1 MIAGVV
7 SQLTDTGR
15 VITYSDIQNMA
26 EELILEGYDCQ
37 QLLVKLQEHLT
48 MGKMALKVPDVKKAR
63 LAEVIASSDYNLLMG
78 GNEELNLLNTMSS
91 IAQVLTSR

>member
-1 MIAGVV
+1 
-7 SQLTDTGR
+7 
-15 VITYSDIQNMA
+15 
-26 EELILEGYDCQ
+26 
-37 QLLVKLQEHLT
+37 